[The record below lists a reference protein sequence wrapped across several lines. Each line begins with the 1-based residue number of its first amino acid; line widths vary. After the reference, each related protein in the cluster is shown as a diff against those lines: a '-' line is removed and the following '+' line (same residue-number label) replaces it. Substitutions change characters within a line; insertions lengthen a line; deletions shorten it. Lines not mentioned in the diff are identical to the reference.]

1 MTDSARQLRSI
12 EIEIRKRS
20 VSMSQSIFFNL
31 GRSINRRTLLRG
43 AGVSMALPWLTA
55 MERACASTPAPKQPK
70 RFVAMTLGLGLIGD
84 NLNPQQSGSNYE
96 LSPYLQ
102 EVAGLKDRFT
112 VVSGTSHPEV
122 AGGHRA
128 EASILTANPAG
139 ASGKAR
145 NTISLDQYM
154 AKYLGT
160 ETRYPSLVL
169 SSSGSDSPSYTESGA
184 MIPAEDSPSKLFRQL
199 FINDS
204 ATDRKQQAERAI
216 QGQSIMDLVAED
228 TKRLSRKLGA
238 GDKQRL
244 DSYLTSVRDLENR
257 LAESEAWANRP
268 KPQVDM
274 PIPKDIGDRND
285 FIGRQR
291 LMNDMIRLAFQ
302 TDSTRFVTYHLG
314 GSGGVVPLPGVTEGY
329 HGLSHHG
336 LDEEKLDQLAIV
348 EKGII
353 SAWGQFLSELNG
365 IEEQGRPLL
374 DQTTVFLTSN
384 LGNSSNHSS
393 KNMPVLLA
401 GGDFKHGQ
409 HLAFDQKNNYPL
421 PNLYVSILQQL
432 GMPVGEFFSST
443 GTMKDLDWKQS
454 II

>member
-1 MTDSARQLRSI
+1 
-12 EIEIRKRS
+12 
-20 VSMSQSIFFNL
+20 MSQSIFFNL
-31 GRSINRRTLLRG
+31 GRSINRRTILRG

-112 VVSGTSHPEV
+112 VISGTSHPEV
-122 AGGHRA
+122 GGGHRA

-154 AKYLGT
+154 AKYLGA

-353 SAWGQFLSELNG
+353 SAWGQFLGELNG

-384 LGNSSNHSS
+384 LGNSSNHSN

-401 GGDFKHGQ
+401 GGEFKHGQ

-454 II
+454 SV